1 MEQVSKDEFAG
12 RCQIDDERF
21 MRDKERLDKL
31 EAKMETVADL
41 SIRIGLLIEKSDKRA
56 EDHECRI
63 SAIESRPAKWFDYII
78 SAGIGAMIAAVISNA
93 MNAI

>member
-21 MRDKERLDKL
+21 TRDKERIEKL

-56 EDHECRI
+56 EDHEERI
-63 SAIESRPAKWFDYII
+63 SAMESRPAKWFDHIV
-78 SAGIGAMIAAVISNA
+78 SAGIGAMIAAVVSAA
-93 MNAI
+93 MHAI